1 MKRILALLLTLVVL
15 CAAPAAYAA
24 DDYSNYRN
32 TGTRHQPA
40 TARSRQAWDYYTG
53 DYTYEKLAALEGTD
67 TDNSLE
73 AAASE
78 LFAALHTLM
87 WDTLTHTV
95 TYKSLTKYW
104 KYTDAS
110 GDSADAVLFYADEVG
125 SGYSREHVWPKSQG
139 NFYQS
144 GAGSD
149 LHHLRPSDA
158 KINSARGNYTMGDV
172 CGTLSAWRT
181 YEYAGKPV
189 LWLNGDYRE
198 NGDFGLVEVADEV
211 KGDVARI
218 LLYVYVAYGDAE
230 TKANLNLFTNAP
242 ITGSGNDQNLGYKV
256 IDSLDTLLRWCMLD
270 PVDTWEMSRNDCVER
285 IQGNRNVF
293 IDYPEL
299 AWLLFDREIPAM
311 TTPSGQANSGGK
323 QTGQQSFRDVP
334 AGAWYAEPVRW
345 AVERGITTG
354 TTDVTF
360 SPESL
365 CSRGQ
370 ILTFLWR
377 AAGKPE
383 AKTRQPFS
391 DVPKGVY
398 YEDAARWAYEQ
409 GMVAGPVFDAAS
421 LCSRLEAVTY
431 LWQAAGSPEPAPGT
445 RLPFI
450 DVDPADAA
458 PVLWALEQGVTTGTA
473 ADTFS
478 PNRICSRAQI
488 AAFLYR
494 AFAV

>member
-1 MKRILALLLTLVVL
+1 MKRTISLVLALLMLLAMPVGAW
-15 CAAPAAYAA
+15 AAE
-24 DDYSNYRN
+24 DYSAYQN
-32 TGTRHQPA
+32 TGTRHVAA
-40 TARSRQAWDYYTG
+40 TARSRQAWAYYTD
-53 DYTYEKLAALEGTD
+53 DYAYETLAALPGAD
-67 TDNSLE
+67 TDSSLE
-73 AAASE
+73 GASSE
-78 LFAALHTLM
+78 LFLALHALM
-87 WDTLTHTV
+87 RDTLTTTV

-110 GDSADAVLFYADEVG
+110 GGSEDAVLIYADEVA

-158 KINSARGNYTMGDV
+158 KVNSTRGNYTMGDV
-172 CGTLSAWRT
+172 CGVLPNWRT
-181 YEYAGKPV
+181 YEYQGKPV
-189 LWLNGDYRE
+189 LWLDGDYTG

-230 TKANLNLFTNAP
+230 TKENLNLFTNGP
-242 ITGSGNDQNLGYKV
+242 ITGEGNEQNLGYKV
-256 IDSLDTLLRWCMLD
+256 IESLDTLLRWCQLD

-311 TTPSGQANSGGK
+311 TTPSGMANSYGAE
-323 QTGQQSFRDVP
+323 TEQQPFRDVP
-334 AGAWYAEPVRW
+334 ADAYYAGPVRW
-345 AVERGITTG
+345 AVEHGVTTG

-360 SPESL
+360 SPDSP

-377 AAGKPE
+377 AAGKPSPSV
-383 AKTRQPFS
+383 RNPFS
-391 DVPKGVY
+391 DLRWDQY
-398 YEDAARWAYEQ
+398 CYDAARWAYEQ
-409 GMVAGPVFDAAS
+409 GMVSGSEFGAAAPCTRLDAV
-421 LCSRLEAVTY
+421 RY
-431 LWQAAGSPEPAPGT
+431 LWQAAGSPQPLTAK
-445 RLPFI
+445 LPFA

-458 PVLWALEQGVTTGTA
+458 PVLWALERGVTTGVSETA
-473 ADTFS
+473 FA
-478 PNRICSRAQI
+478 PGRPCSRAQI
-488 AAFLYR
+488 VTFLCR
-494 AFAV
+494 AFAE